1 MRDQLSL
8 TDPDARAMA
17 PTTRVGVGYNIQ
29 IAVDTKHNLIAEQQ
43 VHNKVSDLGLLTITA
58 EAAMKALGV
67 DHIDVVADGGYFAI
81 EDIQACTAASIS
93 PYVPKPNRSPAARK
107 GLFTKEQFC
116 FNAET
121 NSYTCPGGE
130 ILVALHR
137 RKIRDTAYAVNY
149 GNRQACKSCSLKDQ
163 CTEAEYRKVARYE
176 NEAVL
181 EEMASRLESRPGI
194 LDQRRNSV
202 EHPFGSIK
210 QWMNQGAFLKQK
222 LENVRGEFSLTALAY
237 NLRRAITLVGV
248 FPV

>member
-1 MRDQLSL
+1 MHRRVDQPVYS
-8 TDPDARAMA
+8 
-17 PTTRVGVGYNIQ
+17 
-29 IAVDTKHNLIAEQQ
+29 
-43 VHNKVSDLGLLTITA
+43 
-58 EAAMKALGV
+58 
-67 DHIDVVADGGYFAI
+67 
-81 EDIQACTAASIS
+81 
-93 PYVPKPNRSPAARK
+93 KPNRSPAARK

-130 ILVALHR
+130 ILIALHR
-137 RKIRDTAYAVNY
+137 RKIRETAYAVNY
-149 GNRQACKSCSLKDQ
+149 GNRQACKSCSLKNQ

-181 EEMASRLESRPGI
+181 EEMASRLKSRPDV

-210 QWMNQGAFLKQK
+210 QWMYQGAFLMRK

-237 NLRRAITLVGV
+237 NLRRAMTLVGV
-248 FPV
+248 SGLLEATTG